1 MYLLQAK
8 NTLVLNVTET
18 LGICCPFGIRKINL
32 MKVSES
38 TNIAMPIKNLIS
50 IIAAVAIGVW
60 AYFGITEKLNNHA
73 TQIELMS
80 KDLEKAVE
88 FSIKWPRGEMGSLP
102 ADAEQFLLIEDA
114 LKDIED
120 IQEELKESRHNATNI
135 SRLQKDV
142 ERLLEELEKLKDKV
156 RQNGNS
162 H

>member
-80 KDLEKAVE
+80 KDLEGAVE

-142 ERLLEELEKLKDKV
+142 ERLMQQIEILKDKV
-156 RQNGNS
+156 RKNGNS

>member
-1 MYLLQAK
+1 
-8 NTLVLNVTET
+8 
-18 LGICCPFGIRKINL
+18 

-60 AYFGITEKLNNHA
+60 AYFGITEKLNSHSV
-73 TQIELMS
+73 QIELMS

-88 FSIKWPRGEMGSLP
+88 FSIKWPRGEMGRLP

-135 SRLQKDV
+135 LRLQKDV
-142 ERLLEELEKLKDKV
+142 ERLLNELEKLKDKV
-156 RQNGNS
+156 RDNGNHS
-162 H
+162 

>member
-1 MYLLQAK
+1 
-8 NTLVLNVTET
+8 
-18 LGICCPFGIRKINL
+18 

-73 TQIELMS
+73 TQLELMS
-80 KDLEKAVE
+80 KDLDKAVE

-142 ERLLEELEKLKDKV
+142 ERLLDELEKLKDKV
-156 RQNGNS
+156 RANGNS

>member
-1 MYLLQAK
+1 
-8 NTLVLNVTET
+8 
-18 LGICCPFGIRKINL
+18 
-32 MKVSES
+32 MKVSET
-38 TNIAMPIKNLIS
+38 TNIAMPIKNIIS

-60 AYFGITEKLNNHA
+60 AYFGITEKLNSHS
-73 TQIELMS
+73 TQLELMQ
-80 KDLEKAVE
+80 KDLDKAVE

-142 ERLLEELEKLKDKV
+142 DRLIDELEKLKDKV
-156 RQNGNS
+156 RANGKDY
-162 H
+162 

>member
-1 MYLLQAK
+1 
-8 NTLVLNVTET
+8 
-18 LGICCPFGIRKINL
+18 

-60 AYFGITEKLNNHA
+60 EYFGITEKLNSHSV
-73 TQIELMS
+73 QLELMS
-80 KDLEKAVE
+80 KDLDKAVE

-135 SRLQKDV
+135 LRLQKDV
-142 ERLLEELEKLKDKV
+142 ERLLNELEKIKDKV
-156 RQNGNS
+156 RANGNS

>member
-1 MYLLQAK
+1 
-8 NTLVLNVTET
+8 
-18 LGICCPFGIRKINL
+18 

-142 ERLLEELEKLKDKV
+142 ERLLDELEKLKDKV
-156 RQNGNS
+156 RANGNS